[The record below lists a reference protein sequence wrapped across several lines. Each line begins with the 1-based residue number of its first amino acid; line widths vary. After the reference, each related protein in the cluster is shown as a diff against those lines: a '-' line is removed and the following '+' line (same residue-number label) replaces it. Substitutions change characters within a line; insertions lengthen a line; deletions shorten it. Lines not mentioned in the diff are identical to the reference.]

1 MLQEPKQLK
10 LLNQLIQ
17 RQPDTKADALL
28 VRHPGGDANEYQY
41 QPKDAANVKAELIRR
56 NLLSRK
62 DLMQLY
68 RPPLKKSQIPQN
80 NPFTSKSMV
89 EARNASTAAGHRQ
102 PELLL
107 PAITRFNQ
115 AIVPSNT
122 VSRP

>member
-1 MLQEPKQLK
+1 MLQQPRQLK

-17 RQPDTKADALL
+17 RQPDVRADALL
-28 VRHPGGDANEYQY
+28 VRHPHGDANEHQY
-41 QPKDAANVKAELIRR
+41 LAKDAANVKAELIRR

-89 EARNASTAAGHRQ
+89 ESRAA
-102 PELLL
+102 
-107 PAITRFNQ
+107 T
-115 AIVPSNT
+115 T
-122 VSRP
+122 